1 MNTKKLFSFSL
12 LMALAL
18 SMSLFAANAPQH
30 VGELNIPPGLVPI
43 QCNFLNGILTFSYM
57 ANLGLLQC
65 DVVRQ
70 SDQAVAQAT
79 FNACAD
85 GSDSLY
91 VSEEAGDYLIMLTTA
106 DSTQYTGEY
115 VLDPADPSGVG
126 YAVLFGNS
134 LPGGYV
140 ASYNGSVIVNGAVVA
155 PSLMVPSDPELMSDI
170 NDLDSK
176 RGYQGIMALAPLE
189 YVIRQEET
197 STATPAFGFLA
208 DEVEQVYPELVREDS
223 LGNKQVD
230 YAGLIPLLSLGNKQ
244 VDYAGLIPLLIQ
256 TVQHLSAEVGVLQQ
270 TLENV
275 RANIAA
281 NNTSGMAEEGFFDQE
296 ACVSVDGSCEITYS
310 LPETTQVAMLYIYGI
325 SGKMV
330 GSYSLDGRG
339 NGKLVVDTSKFGKGS
354 YIYTLIADGRSVASR
369 QMIVQ

>member
-1 MNTKKLFSFSL
+1 MCTKQFFAFIL
-12 LMALAL
+12 LMMQAF
-18 SMSLFAANAPQH
+18 SMTLFAARAPQQI
-30 VGELNIPPGLVPI
+30 GELNIPLHPVPSGGTHPRLPELVPI
-43 QCNFLNGILTFSYM
+43 QCNYM
-57 ANLGLLQC
+57 QGSLMFTYTANLGLLHC

-70 SDQAVAQAT
+70 SDQTT
-79 FNACAD
+79 FRAMFTACQD
-85 GSDSLY
+85 GTDSLY
-91 VSEEAGDYLIMLTTA
+91 VTAEAGDYLVTLTTA
-106 DSTQYTGEY
+106 DSTQYSGEY
-115 VLDPADPSGVG
+115 VLDPEDPAGVG

-140 ASYNGSVIVNGAVVA
+140 ASFNGSVIVNGAVVA

-170 NDLDSK
+170 NDLNSK

-208 DEVEQVYPELVREDS
+208 DEVQLVYPELVR
-223 LGNKQVD
+223 VD
-230 YAGLIPLLSLGNKQ
+230 SLGNKQ

-256 TVQHLSAEVGVLQQ
+256 TVQQLSAEVGVLQQ

-281 NNTSGMAEEGFFDQE
+281 NNTSGLAEEGFFGQE
-296 ACVSVDGSCEITYS
+296 ACVAIDGSCEIVYS
-310 LPETTQVAMLYIYGI
+310 LPEMTREAMLYIYGI

-330 GSYSLDGRG
+330 GCYALEGRG
-339 NGKLVVDTSKFGKGS
+339 NGKLIVDTSRFGKGS

>member
-1 MNTKKLFSFSL
+1 MPV
-12 LMALAL
+12 LMVPTA
-18 SMSLFAANAPQH
+18 SMFPKS
-30 VGELNIPPGLVPI
+30 
-43 QCNFLNGILTFSYM
+43 
-57 ANLGLLQC
+57 
-65 DVVRQ
+65 
-70 SDQAVAQAT
+70 
-79 FNACAD
+79 
-85 GSDSLY
+85 
-91 VSEEAGDYLIMLTTA
+91 
-106 DSTQYTGEY
+106 EY

-197 STATPAFGFLA
+197 STATPAFGLLA
-208 DEVEQVYPELVREDS
+208 DEVEQVYPELVRED
-223 LGNKQVD
+223 
-230 YAGLIPLLSLGNKQ
+230 SLGNKQ

-339 NGKLVVDTSKFGKGS
+339 NGKLVVDTSRFGKGS

>member
-30 VGELNIPPGLVPI
+30 VGELNIPLHPVPSGGTHPRIPGLVPI

-197 STATPAFGFLA
+197 STATPAFGLLA

-230 YAGLIPLLSLGNKQ
+230 YAGLIPLL
-244 VDYAGLIPLLIQ
+244 IQ
-256 TVQHLSAEVGVLQQ
+256 TVQHLSSEVGVLQQ

-339 NGKLVVDTSKFGKGS
+339 NGKLVVDTSRFGKGS

>member
-1 MNTKKLFSFSL
+1 MKKLFSISL
-12 LMALAL
+12 LMTLAL
-18 SMSLFAANAPQH
+18 SMSLFAAKAPQH
-30 VGELNIPPGLVPI
+30 VGELNIPLHPVPSGGTHPRIPGQVPI
-43 QCNFLNGILTFSYM
+43 ECRYMYGSLTFSYT
-57 ANLGLLQC
+57 ADLGLLQC

-70 SDQAVAQAT
+70 SDQAVVQAT
-79 FNACAD
+79 FNACEE

-91 VSEEAGDYLIMLTTA
+91 VSDEAGDYIIMLTAA

-115 VLDPADPSGVG
+115 VLDPEDPAGVG

-140 ASYNGSVIVNGAVVA
+140 ASYNGSVIVKGAVVA

-170 NDLDSK
+170 NDLSSK
-176 RGYQGIMALAPLE
+176 RGYQGIMGLLPVE

-197 STATPAFGFLA
+197 STATPAFGLLA
-208 DEVEQVYPELVREDS
+208 DEVQLVYPELVR
-223 LGNKQVD
+223 VD
-230 YAGLIPLLSLGNKQ
+230 SLGNKQ

-281 NNTSGMAEEGFFDQE
+281 NNTSGLAEEGFFGQE
-296 ACVSVDGSCEITYS
+296 ACVAIDGRCEIAYS
-310 LPETTQVAMLYIYGI
+310 LPETTREAMLYIYGI

-330 GSYSLDGRG
+330 GSYALEGRG
-339 NGKLVVDTSKFGKGS
+339 NGKLTVDTSRFGKGS